1 MLEKQPAGNPGIRR
15 GETGQTVPPRPTCSP
30 VPDRFASHMH
40 AIGVPPDAGPR
51 YAPSLEGG
59 RMIRVGVAG
68 WDYDDWRGPVYP
80 EPAPRGFDP
89 LEWLSGWFQ
98 LVEVN
103 STFYRPASAKAVR
116 SWMSRVSGQA
126 DFRFTAKVWRRFTH
140 DRQPFTAED
149 VRAAREALDL
159 LSGGGR
165 LGAALLQFPWSFK
178 RDEASREWL
187 RDVTAAFR
195 GLPLVVEV
203 RHASW
208 NVPEMYAS
216 LAAQGIGFVN
226 LDQPL
231 FRGSLAPSAVAT
243 AQVGYVRIHGRNA
256 QDWFRAGATRDE
268 RYDYLYT
275 PDELRPWAE
284 RVRQV
289 AASPGV
295 TDVHVVTNNHW
306 QGQEVVN
313 ALQLRSLLEG
323 RKVEAPDTLWRAH
336 GEALG
341 PYALPVTSPSSSP
354 PSGEPP
360 GDGSPS

>member
-1 MLEKQPAGNPGIRR
+1 
-15 GETGQTVPPRPTCSP
+15 
-30 VPDRFASHMH
+30 
-40 AIGVPPDAGPR
+40 
-51 YAPSLEGG
+51 
-59 RMIRVGVAG
+59 MIRVGIAG

-89 LEWLSGWFQ
+89 LAWLSGWFQ
-98 LVEVN
+98 VVEVN
-103 STFYRPASAKAVR
+103 STFYRPAAEKAVR
-116 SWMSRVSGQA
+116 SWLSRVSGRP

-140 DRQPFTAED
+140 ERAAFTAAD
-149 VRAAREALDL
+149 VRAGRAGLDL
-159 LSGGGR
+159 LAEGGR

-187 RDVTAAFR
+187 REVTAAFR

-231 FRGSLAPSAVAT
+231 FRNSLAPSAVAT

-256 QDWFRAGATRDE
+256 KDWFRAGATRDE
-268 RYDYLYT
+268 RYDYLYGA
-275 PDELRPWAE
+275 DELRPWAE
-284 RVRQV
+284 RARQV

-295 TDVHVVTNNHW
+295 TDVYVVTNNHF
-306 QGQEVVN
+306 QGQEVAN
-313 ALQLRSLLEG
+313 AMQLRSMLEG
-323 RKVEAPDTLWRAH
+323 RKVEVPETLWKAF
-336 GEALG
+336 GPALA
-341 PYALPVTSPSSSP
+341 PFAVPVTSPSSSSP
-354 PSGEPP
+354 PSSAAP
-360 GDGSPS
+360 GGGSPS